1 MDQTRLNPEHVRVT
15 PEGARM
21 MTLSRLSELL
31 DACESLTWPA
41 SRADAAAF
49 RDRFGWTP
57 DPRESLLFT
66 SDVVPE
72 RSSSF
77 IVYNSFNGV
86 ACFDFYLAAHLDPH
100 NTSQFD
106 DTLSLARGYRIERV
120 HANQESDYSQA
131 TTFTIALE
139 MEVRRSHYL

>member
-31 DACESLTWPA
+31 DRWESLTWPA

-49 RDRFGWTP
+49 RDHFGWTP

-72 RSSSF
+72 RSSSY
-77 IVYNSFNGV
+77 IVYNAFDGV
-86 ACFDFYLAAHLDPH
+86 AGLMFYLAAHLDPH
-100 NTSQFD
+100 D
-106 DTLSLARGYRIERV
+106 KKLDRKARGELEDWER
-120 HANQESDYSQA
+120 E
-131 TTFTIALE
+131 
-139 MEVRRSHYL
+139 